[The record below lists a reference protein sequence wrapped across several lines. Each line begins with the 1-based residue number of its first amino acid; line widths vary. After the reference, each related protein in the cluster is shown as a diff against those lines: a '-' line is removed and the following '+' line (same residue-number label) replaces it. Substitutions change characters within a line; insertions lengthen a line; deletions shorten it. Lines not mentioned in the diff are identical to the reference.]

1 MAAFSSL
8 KLPSVPTPGILESLQ
23 VFRAAAPPSFL
34 AEVWQ
39 PLIRAGQQL
48 RVLMELPQTRE
59 LAQNILCRRDWRHG
73 HTPGGEIGPLSRE
86 SLQSLFKADS
96 AGFGSSSGADSG
108 GPRADSGLVFS
119 ASQLRKMA
127 AEARERARKKESEA
141 GWTLTMLAM
150 QERRRKEGKLDVI
163 EQHRLE
169 LAKVYDDQRR
179 ATVFEREAEVKRKE
193 IVLNEQREE
202 IARRAEA
209 KKKAREALIE
219 RERAM
224 LREEREREATEV
236 ARVKAEMIAEAE
248 EQLENLDRQIQAVRE
263 RTAAESPSDDAPSSG
278 DVPQKPG
285 AEQGDPS
292 LENQSRV
299 AGFSPKGL
307 ERTSAVD
314 DESVG
319 GGTAAQGRD
328 GRDAESPQR
337 SMGPDLS
344 SVSEAHW
351 EGHSGGRE
359 LEAEGL
365 RKRGSSHDG
374 LALEEWYRLAIQET
388 SGMGLFGQGS
398 DSASDGMSSRG
409 VSHTGGASRA
419 ESESGGGTPG
429 VADEAEQ
436 GGVLSAVREGIVSSL
451 AGLIPGLGGRRESEV
466 SESRLSDDETE
477 KEDKDDG
484 DDSDLEGEEGR
495 GEEEALATVDEKTEN
510 ESDEEVIAAIAEL
523 LQDSE
528 LSRDTNG
535 GLPANESSSAEDTAF
550 ETEESAPNK
559 IDEQREGPVEE
570 NEATTSGRSGPMDV
584 QGASKWGPVQDLT
597 LAAGVGREG
606 LGSGSSA
613 REAARRGMEQEGRG
627 MRDLLGGGAV
637 DGFGGFKVPKTD
649 ANLQSSG
656 EEGGMDSERS
666 ANQARWGLSANPFAA
681 AGMTTKELGDTFAAQ
696 DFRFVGGIDFRDK
709 TTTSFKSATAADGPF
724 GEELGRESTEEL
736 SGGQDSDT
744 PVRKTL
750 FGEGEHGFWSKGGSD
765 NLEETEFLRSE
776 PSKEALAFL
785 SPIPSGSKPALE
797 ADISP
802 VSFFSPVAPTG
813 RRQSPLSATPV
824 SPVASSPGRSP
835 LPTPKPSRPA
845 DTTPK
850 DSDAPLSVVMD
861 VCVVQEIL
869 AQYRCVSLCCVRV
882 FQEELEL
889 PAHCAA
895 LRRYLFM
902 LAGDFAD
909 AFVSALMS
917 QVRTLMGWIFEDWRL
932 SRLRAFSSVLLL

>member
-1 MAAFSSL
+1 MD
-8 KLPSVPTPGILESLQ
+8 
-23 VFRAAAPPSFL
+23 
-34 AEVWQ
+34 
-39 PLIRAGQQL
+39 
-48 RVLMELPQTRE
+48 LPQTWE

-73 HTPGGEIGPLSRE
+73 HTPSGENGHLSRE
-86 SLQSLFKADS
+86 SVQTLFRADS
-96 AGFGSSSGADSG
+96 AGVGSSSGADSG

-119 ASQLRKMA
+119 ASELRKMA

-150 QERRRKEGKLDVI
+150 QERRRREGKLDVI
-163 EQHRLE
+163 EQHRLD
-169 LAKVYDDQRR
+169 LAKAYDDQRK
-179 ATVFEREAEVKRKE
+179 ASVLERGAEVKRKE

-224 LREEREREATEV
+224 LREERERETTEV

-248 EQLENLDRQIQAVRE
+248 EQLEKLDRQIQAVRE
-263 RTAAESPSDDAPSSG
+263 RTAAESPSDNASSSG
-278 DVPQKPG
+278 DVPQTPG

-292 LENQSRV
+292 LESQSRV
-299 AGFSPKGL
+299 AEFSPKGL

-314 DESVG
+314 DESDG
-319 GGTAAQGRD
+319 GENAAQGRI

-337 SMGPDLS
+337 PMGPELS

-351 EGHSGGRE
+351 EGHSGGGE
-359 LEAEGL
+359 LGAEGL

-388 SGMGLFGQGS
+388 SGTGLFGQGS
-398 DSASDGMSSRG
+398 ESASDGMSSRG
-409 VSHTGGASRA
+409 VSNAGGASRA
-419 ESESGGGTPG
+419 ESESGGVTPG

-466 SESRLSDDETE
+466 SESGLSDEETG
-477 KEDKDDG
+477 KEDRDDG
-484 DDSDLEGEEGR
+484 DDSDMEGEDGGCKDEALGR
-495 GEEEALATVDEKTEN
+495 GKDEALATVDEKTEN

-535 GLPANESSSAEDTAF
+535 GLPAEESTSVEDTASKN
-550 ETEESAPNK
+550 EESAPTSV
-559 IDEQREGPVEE
+559 DGQGEGTVEE

-627 MRDLLGGGAV
+627 MREVMDGGAF

-649 ANLQSSG
+649 VDLPSSG
-656 EEGGMDSERS
+656 EDGGIPFERS
-666 ANQARWGLSANPFAA
+666 ANQPRWGLSANPFAA

-696 DFRFVGGIDFRDK
+696 DFRFVGEIDFWDK
-709 TTTSFKSATAADGPF
+709 ETTSFKSATAADGLF
-724 GEELGRESTEEL
+724 SEELGRESTEEL

-765 NLEETEFLRSE
+765 NLEETDFLRSE

-797 ADISP
+797 PDISP
-802 VSFFSPVAPTG
+802 VSFSSPVAPTG
-813 RRQSPLSATPV
+813 HRQSPLSATPG

-845 DTTPK
+845 NSGPK
-850 DSDAPLSVVMD
+850 DLDEDLDAPLSVVMD

-917 QVRTLMGWIFEDWRL
+917 QVRTWT
-932 SRLRAFSSVLLL
+932 SRAISELLRNLELAGISRFLWKVSSVAVGKLSAHCAALRQ